1 MHAYLM
7 EQLVHAYP
15 KAEDV
20 DLLRVLLRVEHLGR
34 HVHVRPGLPAHDR
47 FRLSTWMDG
56 WVGGWMGQPQVG
68 VLRAWVE
75 NA

>member
-1 MHAYLM
+1 
-7 EQLVHAYP
+7 
-15 KAEDV
+15 
-20 DLLRVLLRVEHLGR
+20 LRVEHLGR